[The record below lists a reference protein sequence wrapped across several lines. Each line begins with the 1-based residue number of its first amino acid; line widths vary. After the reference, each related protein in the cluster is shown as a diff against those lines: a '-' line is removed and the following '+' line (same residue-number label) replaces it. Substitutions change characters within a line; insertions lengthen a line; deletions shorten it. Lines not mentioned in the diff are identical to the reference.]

1 VRRWTG
7 ESCNYKQ
14 RPRRK
19 ASKHFWGISVIEPI
33 AELALKMYSTK
44 QHAEVKV
51 RTTCRSCE
59 SDRLQ
64 SVLDLGNLY
73 VSNFADVPDSGRWP
87 RVPLDLPLCGAWG
100 LAQLRHTTPPEWLYT
115 HYWYKSGISA
125 MMRAALTDIS
135 RRAAHFVGL
144 QAGDSVLDIGCND
157 GTLLRSYDCR

>member
-1 VRRWTG
+1 MRRWTG

-100 LAQLRHTTPPEWLYT
+100 LAQLRHTTPPEWSTPIIGTSLE
-115 HYWYKSGISA
+115 SA
-125 MMRAALTDIS
+125 R
-135 RRAAHFVGL
+135 
-144 QAGDSVLDIGCND
+144 
-157 GTLLRSYDCR
+157 